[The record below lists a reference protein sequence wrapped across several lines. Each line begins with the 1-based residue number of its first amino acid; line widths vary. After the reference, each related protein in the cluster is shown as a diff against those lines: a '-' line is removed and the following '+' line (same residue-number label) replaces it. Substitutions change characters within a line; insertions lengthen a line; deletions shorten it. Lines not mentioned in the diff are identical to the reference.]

1 MFVCLFV
8 CYLFPSAE
16 PNCHNDIWA
25 HQWRWWGRAIV
36 LWAALI
42 DLTLD
47 SFISWNCF
55 SKFNEIG
62 RNNEI
67 ARNNERAE
75 NNEIRKNQDFVQN
88 WREIA
93 FAHQCEIIIE
103 ISLNFYSKR
112 KQILRNYC
120 TIFVQI
126 ISIGNSNT
134 RAQRDG
140 LKRVKKKSKL
150 PIHVI
155 FLQCLCPW
163 SFLWSKLWLIG
174 LSVRDFTYL

>member
-88 WREIA
+88 LREIA
-93 FAHQCEIIIE
+93 FAHQCEII
-103 ISLNFYSKR
+103 SKLCAILICNVR
-112 KQILRNYC
+112 KSLRNYC
-120 TIFVQI
+120 TIFVKK
-126 ISIGNSNT
+126 ISIGYPICI
-134 RAQRDG
+134 
-140 LKRVKKKSKL
+140 KL
-150 PIHVI
+150 CNFWCFV
-155 FLQCLCPW
+155 
-163 SFLWSKLWLIG
+163 
-174 LSVRDFTYL
+174 